1 MTAPVLVIGEAL
13 VDIVGTANSSG
24 GGSGGSPGHGSGN
37 GPGGSGGGSGIGP
50 GNGSGR
56 NNGKNSKATPGGSP
70 ANVAVG
76 LARLGVPTELVT
88 RFGTDPYGDQLGAHL
103 FGNGVQLAPG
113 SVDPGFRTSTATAT
127 LDAAG
132 VASYEFDISWEP
144 PALTLLRGCPAV
156 HTGSI
161 ATVLEPGAAAI
172 REFLGELVDQP
183 VTVTLDPNARPTI
196 TPDPVATW
204 SAVRA
209 LAALSDLVK
218 LSDEDC
224 EFLQPGLTPDE
235 IAAELL
241 SVDRTK
247 AVVITLGGE
256 GAIGVTRTAR
266 VEVAAPKIDVVDT
279 VGAGDSFMSALIAG
293 LHARDLLGA
302 VRLAGLDEAALRDA
316 IDYAVKAAAITCTR
330 HGADP
335 PTAAEHASTWG

>member
-1 MTAPVLVIGEAL
+1 MSAPVLVVGEAL
-13 VDIVGTANSSG
+13 VDIVGSAHKTTRNGNS
-24 GGSGGSPGHGSGN
+24 
-37 GPGGSGGGSGIGP
+37 
-50 GNGSGR
+50 
-56 NNGKNSKATPGGSP
+56 KTKATPGGSP

-88 RFGTDPYGDQLGAHL
+88 RFGTDAYGDQLGAHL

-132 VASYEFDISWEP
+132 VASYQFDITWEP
-144 PALTLLRGCPAV
+144 PALSLSRGCPAI

-172 REFLGELVDQP
+172 HAFLKSMADQP

-196 TPDPVATW
+196 TPDPVSTW
-204 SAVRA
+204 AAVRE

-224 EFLQPGLTPDE
+224 EFLRPGLSADE

-241 SVDRTK
+241 SADRTRC
-247 AVVITLGGE
+247 VVITRGGD
-256 GAIGVTRTAR
+256 GAIGISREAR
-266 VEVAAPKIDVVDT
+266 VEVTAPRIQVVDT
-279 VGAGDSFMSALIAG
+279 VGAGDSFMAALIAG
-293 LHARDLLGA
+293 LHARGLLGPT
-302 VRLAGLDEAALRDA
+302 RLAGLTEADLRDVV
-316 IDYAVKAAAITCTR
+316 DYAVKAAAITCTR

-335 PTAAEHASTWG
+335 PTADEHIATWGA

>member
-13 VDIVGTANSSG
+13 VDIVGTAARRN
-24 GGSGGSPGHGSGN
+24 GN
-37 GPGGSGGGSGIGP
+37 GKP
-50 GNGSGR
+50 
-56 NNGKNSKATPGGSP
+56 KATPGGSP

-88 RFGTDPYGDQLGAHL
+88 RFGTDAYGDQLGAHL

-132 VASYEFDISWEP
+132 VASYEFDITWEP
-144 PALTLLRGCPAV
+144 PALSLTRGCPAI

-161 ATVLEPGAAAI
+161 ATVLAPGAEAI
-172 REFLGELVDQP
+172 HAFLKSMADQP

-196 TPDPVATW
+196 TPDPVSTW
-204 SAVRA
+204 SAVRE

-224 EFLQPGLTPDE
+224 EFLRPGWSPDA

-241 SVDRTK
+241 KVDRTQC
-247 AVVITLGGE
+247 VVITRGGE
-256 GAIGVTRTAR
+256 GAIGVSRDAR
-266 VEVAAPKIDVVDT
+266 VDVSAPSILVVDT

-293 LHARDLLGA
+293 LHSRELLGA
-302 VRLAGLDEAALRDA
+302 TRLAGLTSAALHDVV
-316 IDYAVKAAAITCTR
+316 DYAVKAAAITCTR

-335 PTAAEHASTWG
+335 PTAAEHAATWGA

>member
-13 VDIVGTANSSG
+13 VDIVA
-24 GGSGGSPGHGSGN
+24 N
-37 GPGGSGGGSGIGP
+37 GPRSGS
-50 GNGSGR
+50 GSGR
-56 NNGKNSKATPGGSP
+56 NGKNGTKATPGGSP

-76 LARLGVPTELVT
+76 LARLGLPTELVT

-113 SVDPGFRTSTATAT
+113 SVEPGFRTSTATAT

-132 VASYEFDISWEP
+132 VASYQFDITWEP
-144 PALTLLRGCPAV
+144 PALSLTRGCPAV

-161 ATVLEPGAAAI
+161 ATVLEPGAKAI
-172 REFLGELVDQP
+172 RRFLASLASEP

-196 TPDPVATW
+196 TPDPVSTW
-204 SAVRA
+204 TAVRE

-224 EFLQPGLTPDE
+224 EFLRPGLSPDE

-241 SVDRTK
+241 SVDRTRC
-247 AVVITLGGE
+247 VVITRGAE
-256 GAIGVTRTAR
+256 GAIGVSRAAR
-266 VEVAAPKIDVVDT
+266 VEVPAPAIKVVDT
-279 VGAGDSFMSALIAG
+279 VGAGDSFMAALIAG
-293 LHARDLLGA
+293 LHSRGLLGA
-302 VRLAGLDEAALRDA
+302 VRLEGLTEQNLREVV
-316 IDYAVKAAAITCTR
+316 DYAVKAAAITCTR

-335 PTAAEHASTWG
+335 PTAAEHRATWGA

>member
-13 VDIVGTANSSG
+13 VDIVGNVPGSS
-24 GGSGGSPGHGSGN
+24 P
-37 GPGGSGGGSGIGP
+37 
-50 GNGSGR
+50 GSGR
-56 NNGKNSKATPGGSP
+56 NGRNGTKATPGGSP

-76 LARLGVPTELVT
+76 LARLGLPTELVT

-113 SVDPGFRTSTATAT
+113 SVDPGFRTSTATAS

-132 VASYEFDISWEP
+132 VASYQFDITWEP
-144 PALTLLRGCPAV
+144 PALSLTRGCPAV

-161 ATVLEPGAAAI
+161 ATVLEPGAEAI
-172 REFLGELVDQP
+172 RRFLGTLVSEP

-196 TPDPVATW
+196 TPDPVSTW
-204 SAVRA
+204 AAVRE

-224 EFLQPGLTPDE
+224 EFLRPGLSPDE

-241 SVDRTK
+241 SVDRTRC
-247 AVVITLGGE
+247 VVITRGGE
-256 GAIGVTRTAR
+256 GAIGVSRAAR
-266 VEVAAPKIDVVDT
+266 VEVPAPAIKVVDT

-293 LHARDLLGA
+293 LHTRGLLGA
-302 VRLAGLDEAALRDA
+302 VRLEGLTEQNLREVV
-316 IDYAVKAAAITCTR
+316 DYAVKAAAITCTR

-335 PTAAEHASTWG
+335 PTAAEHRATWGA

>member
-13 VDIVGTANSSG
+13 VDIVST
-24 GGSGGSPGHGSGN
+24 
-37 GPGGSGGGSGIGP
+37 
-50 GNGSGR
+50 GNGSGSGR
-56 NNGKNSKATPGGSP
+56 NGKNSTKATPGGSP

-76 LARLGVPTELVT
+76 LARLGLPTELVT

-103 FGNGVQLAPG
+103 FGNGVQLSPG
-113 SVDPGFRTSTATAT
+113 SVDPQFRTSTATAT
-127 LDAAG
+127 LDADG
-132 VASYEFDISWEP
+132 VASYQFDIAWEP
-144 PALTLLRGCPAV
+144 PALSLRRGSPAV

-172 REFLGELVDQP
+172 RTFLDSLASQP

-196 TPDPVATW
+196 TPDPESTW
-204 SAVRA
+204 AAVRA
-209 LAALSDLVK
+209 LAASADLVK

-224 EFLQPGLTPDE
+224 EFLRPGLSPDE

-247 AVVITLGGE
+247 CVVITRGGD
-256 GAIGVTRTAR
+256 GAIGVSRTAR
-266 VEVAAPKIDVVDT
+266 VEVGAPAIKVVDT

-293 LHARDLLGA
+293 LHARRLLGA
-302 VRLAGLDEAALRDA
+302 VRLEGLDERTLYDVV
-316 IDYAVKAAAITCTR
+316 DYAVKAAAITCTR

-335 PTAAEHASTWG
+335 PTAIEHTATWG

>member
-13 VDIVGTANSSG
+13 VDIVGNGAKTTRN
-24 GGSGGSPGHGSGN
+24 GHGN
-37 GPGGSGGGSGIGP
+37 GRT
-50 GNGSGR
+50 N
-56 NNGKNSKATPGGSP
+56 ATPGGSP

-88 RFGTDPYGDQLGAHL
+88 RIGTDPYGDQLGAHL

-127 LDAAG
+127 LNAAG
-132 VASYEFDISWEP
+132 VASYQFDITWEP
-144 PALTLLRGCPAV
+144 PALSLSRGCPAI

-161 ATVLEPGAAAI
+161 ATVLEPGADAI
-172 REFLGELVDQP
+172 HEFLKSVAEQP

-196 TPDPVATW
+196 TPDPESTW

-224 EFLQPGLTPDE
+224 EFLQPGLSPED

-241 SVDRTK
+241 TADRTQC
-247 AVVITLGGE
+247 VVITRGGD
-256 GAIGVTRTAR
+256 GAIGVSRDAR
-266 VEVAAPKIDVVDT
+266 VQVPAPVIEVVDT
-279 VGAGDSFMSALIAG
+279 VGAGDAFMSALIAG
-293 LHARDLLGA
+293 LHARGLLGA
-302 VRLAGLDEAALRDA
+302 RRLAGLTFEDLRNVV
-316 IDYAVKAAAITCTR
+316 DYAVKAAAITCTR

-335 PTAAEHASTWG
+335 PTAAEHTAKWGS

>member
-1 MTAPVLVIGEAL
+1 MSAPVLVVGEAL
-13 VDIVGTANSSG
+13 VDIVGTAGRTTRN
-24 GGSGGSPGHGSGN
+24 GN
-37 GPGGSGGGSGIGP
+37 G
-50 GNGSGR
+50 
-56 NNGKNSKATPGGSP
+56 KAKATPGGSP

-76 LARLGVPTELVT
+76 LARLGVPTQLVT

-113 SVDPGFRTSTATAT
+113 SVDPAFRTSTATAT

-132 VASYEFDISWEP
+132 VASYQFDITWEP
-144 PALTLLRGCPAV
+144 PALSLSRGCPAI

-161 ATVLEPGAAAI
+161 ATVLEPGAKAI
-172 REFLGELVDQP
+172 HTFLKAMANQP

-196 TPDPVATW
+196 TPDPVSTW
-204 SAVRA
+204 AAVRE

-224 EFLQPGLTPDE
+224 EFLRPGMSADE

-241 SVDRTK
+241 SVDRTRC
-247 AVVITLGGE
+247 VVITRGGD
-256 GAIGVTRTAR
+256 GAIGISADAR
-266 VEVAAPKIDVVDT
+266 VEVTAPAIRVIDT

-293 LHARDLLGA
+293 LHARGLLGA
-302 VRLAGLDEAALRDA
+302 TRLAGLTASDLRDVV
-316 IDYAVKAAAITCTR
+316 DYAVKAAAITCTR

-335 PTAAEHASTWG
+335 PTAADHVATWGA

>member
-13 VDIVGTANSSG
+13 VDIVS
-24 GGSGGSPGHGSGN
+24 N
-37 GPGGSGGGSGIGP
+37 GKPK
-50 GNGSGR
+50 
-56 NNGKNSKATPGGSP
+56 NGKNGSKATPGGSP

-76 LARLGVPTELVT
+76 LARLGVSTELVT

-113 SVDPGFRTSTATAT
+113 SVDPAFRTSTATAT

-132 VASYEFDISWEP
+132 VAKYQFDISWEP
-144 PALTLLRGCPAV
+144 PALKLNRGCPAV

-161 ATVLEPGAAAI
+161 ATVLEPGADAI
-172 REFLGELVDQP
+172 HQFLSGLADKP

-196 TPDPVATW
+196 TPDPESTW
-204 SAVRA
+204 AAVRA

-224 EFLQPGLTPDE
+224 EFLRAGSTPDE

-247 AVVITLGGE
+247 CVVITRGGD
-256 GAIGVTRTAR
+256 GAIGVTRTGR
-266 VEVAAPKIDVVDT
+266 VEVAAPAIEVVDT

-293 LHARDLLGA
+293 LQARGLLGA
-302 VRLAGLDEAALRDA
+302 ARLEGLNEEALHAVV
-316 IDYAVKAAAITCTR
+316 DYAVKAAAITCTR

-335 PTAAEHASTWG
+335 PTAAEHTSYWS